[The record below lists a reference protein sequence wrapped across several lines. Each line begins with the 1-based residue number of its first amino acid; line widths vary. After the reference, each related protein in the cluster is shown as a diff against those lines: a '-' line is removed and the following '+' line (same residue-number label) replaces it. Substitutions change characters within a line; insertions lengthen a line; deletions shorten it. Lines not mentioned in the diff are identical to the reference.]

1 MELMSGATERRI
13 ADVCLQYGR
22 GKTPSYVDY
31 SKVRVINQACIY
43 WNGLRL
49 ENVKYQNEVKF
60 KTENTLKEG
69 AVLLNA
75 TGTGTLGRYYIFQ
88 GQSGTYMAD
97 GHVSV
102 FYTKEDVL
110 LPRML
115 QVFFSL
121 PSTQDTIY
129 ANCVSGTTN
138 QIELSKEKIG
148 EVMVPVPEIDLQK
161 QYVAFVEQSDKSKLL
176 LHDRNEIIN
185 QNRRLLTCLMK
196 TTRLSR

>member
-1 MELMSGATERRI
+1 MELMSGATEGRI
-13 ADVCLQYGR
+13 ADICLQYGR

-31 SKVRVINQACIY
+31 SEIRVINQACIY
-43 WNGLRL
+43 WDGLRL

-60 KTENTLKEG
+60 KSENTLKEG

-75 TGTGTLGRYYIFQ
+75 TGTGTLGRSYIFQ

-97 GHVSV
+97 GHVFV

-110 LPRML
+110 LPRIL

-121 PSTQDTIY
+121 PATQDTIY
-129 ANCVSGTTN
+129 VNCVSGTTN

-148 EVMVPVPEIDLQK
+148 EVMVPVPEISLQK
-161 QYVAFVEQSDKSKLL
+161 QYVAFVEQSDKSKYYYMI
-176 LHDRNEIIN
+176 RM
-185 QNRRLLTCLMK
+185 R
-196 TTRLSR
+196 